1 MEFQFSEFSYQNVLD
16 CLWLDIAPKTC
27 FLGANSVIRKRSK
40 EGLSEFLQY
49 FQCIILLALAKSK
62 NLMGFFL
69 ILVLLFG
76 AKFSCQRWSYDYW
89 YFFKF
94 LFYYLGQNSIER
106 DGQMTKSILSEF
118 LFYFLGQNSVVRSGQ
133 MTIRNFSEFLF
144 YFLGQN
150 SVFRDGQM
158 IIRFF
163 LNFCSI
169 FWGKI
174 QFSEMVK

>member
-1 MEFQFSEFSYQNVLD
+1 
-16 CLWLDIAPKTC
+16 
-27 FLGANSVIRKRSK
+27 
-40 EGLSEFLQY
+40 
-49 FQCIILLALAKSK
+49 
-62 NLMGFFL
+62 MGFFL

-133 MTIRNFSEFLF
+133 MTIR
-144 YFLGQN
+144 
-150 SVFRDGQM
+150 
-158 IIRFF
+158 FF

-174 QFSEMVK
+174 QFSEMVKWLLDFFWIFVPFFGAKFSSQKWSNDYWNFSEFMFYFLGQNLTNFEGGGL